1 MANCTKKVTAINCKG
16 NSSCEWIDGKCQYKE
31 GEEKNN
37 SNNNGNNNSN
47 NNGNNK
53 NKDLNERFENT
64 LSGFEFND
72 TCLVITIIFVI
83 LFMYKEEIMKH
94 KMVRQLFK

>member
-31 GEEKNN
+31 GEEK
-37 SNNNGNNNSN
+37 NNSN

>member
-37 SNNNGNNNSN
+37 SNNNGNNGKKRKKNGNKSN
-47 NNGNNK
+47 N
-53 NKDLNERFENT
+53 
-64 LSGFEFND
+64 
-72 TCLVITIIFVI
+72 
-83 LFMYKEEIMKH
+83 
-94 KMVRQLFK
+94 